1 MGWWNASNQTELII
15 GDIPLD
21 RIGNL
26 LEELQEIYL
35 ESLGRR
41 PTIDELQY
49 MIELS
54 LKINGPGLFHELQ
67 ISSANHEDF
76 LVRKDKAVK
85 YSAGDVVAFKIDE
98 KLYGFA
104 RLIKKIELGYVSEI
118 YSETAASPSEGLSVI
133 NKIKKFPAILDTFS
147 LLEMGEGEWCVV
159 GNAKGENDEK
169 VERLRFVF
177 GTAPYDLK
185 SIDVNENEQ
194 KISEDDSTGLP
205 PYEQMGD
212 EDVKELF
219 EDD

>member
-1 MGWWNASNQTELII
+1 MGWWSVPNQTELIV

-21 RIGNL
+21 RIGDL

-41 PTIDELQY
+41 PVVEEIRYMIDLSLKVNGPGFFDELQT
-49 MIELS
+49 S
-54 LKINGPGLFHELQ
+54 L
-67 ISSANHEDF
+67 ANHEDV
-76 LVRKDKAVK
+76 LVRKNKAVK

-98 KLYGFA
+98 EVYGFA

-118 YSETAASPSEGLSVI
+118 YSETAASPSKGLSVI
-133 NKIKKFPAILDTFS
+133 NKIKKFPVILDTFS

-159 GNAKGENDEK
+159 GNAEGGNDKK
-169 VERLRFVF
+169 VDGLRFVF
-177 GTAPYDLK
+177 GTAPHDLK
-185 SIDVNENEQ
+185 SIDVNGNQQ
-194 KISEDDSTGLP
+194 KISEDDSIGLP

-219 EDD
+219 END

>member
-1 MGWWNASNQTELII
+1 MGWWNAPNQTELII

-67 ISSANHEDF
+67 ISSANHGDF

-133 NKIKKFPAILDTFS
+133 NKIKKIPGHIGYFFVI
-147 LLEMGEGEWCVV
+147 GNGGGGVV
-159 GNAKGENDEK
+159 C
-169 VERLRFVF
+169 
-177 GTAPYDLK
+177 
-185 SIDVNENEQ
+185 SW
-194 KISEDDSTGLP
+194 
-205 PYEQMGD
+205 
-212 EDVKELF
+212 
-219 EDD
+219 